1 MSDAGTLNPMF
12 TGIVEGMGRLERL
25 TSETGTTRLIVDPG
39 EWSVRPQVGQS
50 VCVSGVC
57 LTVVPNRPGDE
68 PAEMLAFDVVRETLD
83 RTTLGRLTAGS
94 RVNLEPSL
102 MADTPLGGH
111 FVQGHVDG
119 VGTVTKLIEGD
130 ERRIAVRPPGELL
143 NCIVPKGSIAIDG
156 VSLTLAS
163 VSDDEFDAAL
173 IPQTL
178 RATTLGSVSEGD
190 PVNLETDIISKSVVH
205 WLNRRQAAESVT
217 IDTLRKAGFAAP
229 SADQ

>member
-1 MSDAGTLNPMF
+1 MF

-111 FVQGHVDG
+111 FVQGHVDE
-119 VGTVTKLIEGD
+119 VGRV
-130 ERRIAVRPPGELL
+130 RRSVQDDDAVRRGVCRRPGMDEPERVLPEAEVRTH
-143 NCIVPKGSIAIDG
+143 IVPAVADDG
-156 VSLTLAS
+156 V
-163 VSDDEFDAAL
+163 VS
-173 IPQTL
+173 
-178 RATTLGSVSEGD
+178 
-190 PVNLETDIISKSVVH
+190 
-205 WLNRRQAAESVT
+205 
-217 IDTLRKAGFAAP
+217 
-229 SADQ
+229 